1 MYGQDISYFTSC
13 PDMLWSRRGGDKGP
27 EKPVSSWE
35 LGRICQRRSGFES
48 SLLSSS
54 MTRIFE
60 IAKSKHTCGQQSS
73 EDAHPDSLFR
83 KALESSSVLD
93 YQVGQMKEMLPS
105 LLRGRRFYCR
115 EWALEKIQRCLEARD
130 AAKGMEG
137 TARIAPGVLVTGG
150 PGTGKTAL
158 CTELAWPHSETCK
171 AAGLAS
177 RCLAW
182 HFCQR
187 EDSGSMELWRFVLA
201 LVEQLKKSPLL
212 GANYVKLISSAP
224 VATVLEPHHCQ
235 RAPEDTFKRAV
246 LEPLLS
252 LTPPAQTVF
261 IVVDSVDSGFI
272 GVGEGSIS
280 GSENTQPSSIAEL
293 LLKYIQ
299 LLPSWILLVCSA
311 RRQNKAI
318 CKMFSGFRKLC
329 LDDLRKPA
337 TVRDV
342 QQYILRRLDQDAAL
356 RRQITPE
363 TAEML
368 NLLHIKSG
376 GCFLFLERVL
386 DGVANGLVGLREI
399 RDIPGTLNGLYLWLC
414 QRLFPRRLF
423 VHIRPLLNIVLASPK
438 PLTAEQLYTI
448 AKSRDYYLGI
458 GDFQAQMVSLASLFV
473 DGPEGSK
480 LLFHSSFAEW
490 LTDVKYCTQ
499 KFLCC
504 VKDGHLSLAMA
515 LSLRGSSLGTDET
528 CQLARHLLNSGV
540 HDGDPALLP
549 LWLLWTGVPSFN
561 STRKDCSLTTQT
573 LTPVVIQQDVL
584 QLLMKSGIYPTCC
597 SPENN
602 SDVGVHCVVGGGR
615 IVRRALQR
623 EDSVRA
629 LLESG
634 ISVNRTDALD
644 GRTLLATAAH
654 AGLVG
659 VTALLLRHG
668 ADPSLNDNQG
678 QTALTL
684 AARQGNVGV
693 LQVLL
698 EWVKQHGPTAQTIL
712 EHADSEGWTALR
724 SAAWGGHKEAV
735 YLLLEAGAEVD
746 RCDSDGRTAL
756 RAAAWG
762 GHEEILLTLL
772 KHGAEVDYT
781 DREGRTPLIAAA
793 YMGHKDAVEI
803 LLNAGAD
810 LNLADGD
817 GRTALSV
824 AALCVPA
831 AAGGRGHG
839 EVVSLLLERG
849 AEAEHKD
856 RDGMTPLLLA
866 SYEGHEEVV
875 ELLLEA
881 GADVDESSG
890 GHPSAIT
897 PLLAAAAM
905 GHAGTVN
912 RMLFWGAA
920 VDGIDGEGR
929 TALCLAAAKGSVEV
943 VQALLDRGLDENH
956 KDDLGWTPLHAA
968 ACEGH
973 KSVCAILTERS
984 SMARVGELDVEGR
997 SPLILA
1003 AQEGHYSTVRLLLE
1017 RKAPIDHRAYDG
1029 HSALTAAALQGHRE
1043 IVELLMRRG
1052 ADTDVRDAE
1061 GRPLL
1066 YLLVLEGHL
1075 DMATLLIEKGGV
1087 PMESKDAEGRS
1098 AIHVAAW
1105 RGDLEGIELLLNHGA
1120 DPNSRDLDGRP
1131 PLHSVAWGGHAAAG
1145 RLLLQAKGINVDL
1158 ACKQQ
1163 GATAL
1168 SIAAQEGHAEIL
1180 AMLLEKGADP
1190 DHVDRYGRSPVKV
1203 AGKQGHFT
1211 IVRLLESYGAKP
1223 FSGHVPF
1230 TPSGVPNISFMSGVV
1245 KIGTSLNSG
1254 DAAVDRVTAMSSSS
1268 TSASCSPASTAERFH
1283 STPASQT
1290 SSSTCHSLATVQTV
1304 PADSLN
1310 FLQQIQQHSLPRS
1323 RSRPST
1329 LPLPCYNTAS
1339 LQGKGSR
1346 LIQKKTSPSHEQCT
1360 FTKLLGQEV
1369 ESSGDCNHVLKTKT
1383 PYIIEEMLEKN
1394 LKQAGGVDLKWNSV
1408 MASLGVIPNQDVL
1421 VKQTQMRENPPLGYP
1436 PLHLQP
1442 NTQRDDWGVIQKTPM
1457 SQTIDLSAIS
1467 PHSALTDESLFN
1479 MTTTDPQLN
1488 LKQAIKLQFEGP
1500 TSAALY
1506 KRETPL

>member
-1 MYGQDISYFTSC
+1 M
-13 PDMLWSRRGGDKGP
+13 RR
-27 EKPVSSWE
+27 
-35 LGRICQRRSGFES
+35 
-48 SLLSSS
+48 
-54 MTRIFE
+54 T
-60 IAKSKHTCGQQSS
+60 
-73 EDAHPDSLFR
+73 
-83 KALESSSVLD
+83 
-93 YQVGQMKEMLPS
+93 LPS
-105 LLRGRRFYCR
+105 LLRGRWFHCR
-115 EWALEKIQRCLEARD
+115 EWALEKIQRCLEVRD
-130 AAKGMEG
+130 APKAREG
-137 TARIAPGVLVTGG
+137 AVRSPPGVLVTGG

-158 CTELAWPHSETCK
+158 CTELVWPQSETCRV
-171 AAGLAS
+171 AGLAS
-177 RCLAW
+177 WCLAW
-182 HFCQR
+182 HYCQR
-187 EDSGSMELWRFVLA
+187 EDAGSTEVWRFVLE
-201 LVEQLKKSPLL
+201 LVEQLKESPLL
-212 GANYVKLISSAP
+212 GADYVKVISSPAID
-224 VATVLEPHHCQ
+224 VVLEPLHCQ
-235 RAPEDTFKRAV
+235 RAPDDTFKRAI
-246 LEPLLS
+246 LEPLSS
-252 LTPPAQTVF
+252 LTPPAHSVF
-261 IVVDSVDSGFI
+261 IVVDSLDSGCCGGDGI
-272 GVGEGSIS
+272 GQGLIS
-280 GSENTQPSSIAEL
+280 GTASSSSIAEL
-293 LLKYIQ
+293 LFRHVQ
-299 LLPSWILLVCSA
+299 LLPPWILLVCSA

-318 CKMFSGFRKLC
+318 CKMFSGFRRLC

-342 QQYILRRLDQDAAL
+342 QQYILRRLDKDGDL
-356 RRQITPE
+356 RRQLTPD

-386 DGVANGLVGLREI
+386 DGVGHSLVGLREI

-423 VHIRPLLNIVLASPK
+423 VHIRALLNILLASPK
-438 PLTAEQLYTI
+438 PLTAEQIYTI
-448 AKSRDYYLGI
+448 AKSRDFYLGL
-458 GDFQAQMVSLASLFV
+458 GDFQTQMRALSSLFV

-504 VKDGHLSLAMA
+504 VKDGHLSLAMS
-515 LSLRGSSLGTDET
+515 LSFRASSLGTEET
-528 CQLARHLLNSGV
+528 CQLAHHLLNCGV
-540 HDGDPALLP
+540 HEGEPNTLA
-549 LWLLWTGVPSFN
+549 LWLLWTGVPSL
-561 STRKDCSLTTQT
+561 SYVRKDCLANVPSLSHTTE
-573 LTPVVIQQDVL
+573 TPVLVQQDVL
-584 QLLMKSGIYPTCC
+584 HLLMKSGICPATC
-597 SPENN
+597 SPD
-602 SDVGVHCVVGGGR
+602 SSVGVHCLDGGGK

-629 LLESG
+629 LLDSG
-634 ISVNRTDALD
+634 INVNHTDPSD
-644 GRTLLATAAH
+644 GRTLLAAAAH
-654 AGLVG
+654 AGLADVA
-659 VTALLLRHG
+659 VLLLCHG

-678 QTALTL
+678 QMPLNL
-684 AARQGNVGV
+684 AARQGHVGV

-698 EWVKQHGPTAQTIL
+698 DWVQEQGSERPAARALL
-712 EHADSEGWTALR
+712 EHADNEGWTALR
-724 SAAWGGHKEAV
+724 SAAWGGYKEV
-735 YLLLEAGAEVD
+735 VSLLLEAGVEING
-746 RCDSDGRTAL
+746 CDSDGRTAL

-772 KHGAEVDYT
+772 DHGAEVDRA

-793 YMGHKDAVEI
+793 YMGHKEAVEI
-803 LLNAGAD
+803 LLDAGANV
-810 LNLADGD
+810 NLADGD

-824 AALCVPA
+824 AALCVPSST
-831 AAGGRGHG
+831 GGRGHG
-839 EVVSLLLERG
+839 EVVTLLLERG
-849 AEAEHKD
+849 ADPEHKD

-890 GHPSAIT
+890 AHPSAIT

-943 VQALLDRGLDENH
+943 VRALLDRGLDENH

-973 KSVCAILTERS
+973 KSVCTILTEQG

-1003 AQEGHYSTVRLLLE
+1003 AQEGHCSTVRLLLD
-1017 RKAPIDHRAYDG
+1017 RRSPIDHRAYDG
-1029 HSALTAAALQGHRE
+1029 HSALTAAALQGHRD

-1075 DMATLLIEKGGV
+1075 DMATLLIEKGSV
-1087 PMESKDAEGRS
+1087 PLESKDAEGRT
-1098 AIHVAAW
+1098 ALHVAAW
-1105 RGDLEGIELLLNHGA
+1105 QGDLDGIAMLLKYGA
-1120 DPNSRDLDGRP
+1120 DSNAQDLDGRP
-1131 PLHSVAWGGHAAAG
+1131 PLHSVAWRGHVDAG
-1145 RLLLQAKGINVDL
+1145 RLLFRAKGLNVDL

-1168 SIAAQEGHAEIL
+1168 SIAAQEGHTEIV
-1180 AMLLEKGADP
+1180 AMLLEKGAKP

-1203 AGKQGHFT
+1203 AGKHGHFS

-1223 FSGHVPF
+1223 FSGTIPF
-1230 TPSGVPNISFMSGVV
+1230 SPSGAPNPFYHSSTKNQVCRSSEVCVNGAPA
-1245 KIGTSLNSG
+1245 T
-1254 DAAVDRVTAMSSSS
+1254 SSSS
-1268 TSASCSPASTAERFH
+1268 SNSVSASCSPASTAERFH
-1283 STPASQT
+1283 SMPASKT
-1290 SSSTCHSLATVQTV
+1290 SSSTSHSLATVQTV

-1310 FLQQIQQHSLPRS
+1310 FIQQIQQHSLPRC

-1329 LPLPCYNTAS
+1329 LPLPGSNPAS
-1339 LQGKGSR
+1339 LQGRASR
-1346 LIQKKTSPSHEQCT
+1346 HKQKAPASSSPPREQCT
-1360 FTKLLGQEV
+1360 FNELQDLQKSIKGLGSLGDGNYLL
-1369 ESSGDCNHVLKTKT
+1369 KPKT
-1383 PYIIEEMLEKN
+1383 PYIIEDS
-1394 LKQAGGVDLKWNSV
+1394 LKHAGGVDLKWNSV
-1408 MASLGVIPNQDVL
+1408 MASLGVTPNQERQIR
-1421 VKQTQMRENPPLGYP
+1421 QTKNWESPPVGYP
-1436 PLHLQP
+1436 PFCHQSHA
-1442 NTQRDDWGVIQKTPM
+1442 QRDDWGSFQKTPM
-1457 SQTIDLSAIS
+1457 DFSSIS
-1467 PHSALTDESLFN
+1467 PPSALCHESVFN
-1479 MTTTDPQLN
+1479 MTSTDPQLN

>member
-1 MYGQDISYFTSC
+1 M
-13 PDMLWSRRGGDKGP
+13 
-27 EKPVSSWE
+27 
-35 LGRICQRRSGFES
+35 
-48 SLLSSS
+48 
-54 MTRIFE
+54 
-60 IAKSKHTCGQQSS
+60 
-73 EDAHPDSLFR
+73 
-83 KALESSSVLD
+83 
-93 YQVGQMKEMLPS
+93 
-105 LLRGRRFYCR
+105 
-115 EWALEKIQRCLEARD
+115 
-130 AAKGMEG
+130 
-137 TARIAPGVLVTGG
+137 
-150 PGTGKTAL
+150 
-158 CTELAWPHSETCK
+158 
-171 AAGLAS
+171 
-177 RCLAW
+177 
-182 HFCQR
+182 
-187 EDSGSMELWRFVLA
+187 
-201 LVEQLKKSPLL
+201 
-212 GANYVKLISSAP
+212 
-224 VATVLEPHHCQ
+224 
-235 RAPEDTFKRAV
+235 
-246 LEPLLS
+246 
-252 LTPPAQTVF
+252 
-261 IVVDSVDSGFI
+261 
-272 GVGEGSIS
+272 
-280 GSENTQPSSIAEL
+280 
-293 LLKYIQ
+293 
-299 LLPSWILLVCSA
+299 
-311 RRQNKAI
+311 
-318 CKMFSGFRKLC
+318 C

-342 QQYILRRLDQDAAL
+342 QQYILRRLDQDGAL
-356 RRQITPE
+356 RRQLTPE

-386 DGVANGLVGLREI
+386 DGVAHGLVGLREI

-423 VHIRPLLNIVLASPK
+423 VHIRPLLNILLASPQ
-438 PLTAEQLYTI
+438 PLTAEQLYII
-448 AKSRDYYLGI
+448 ARSRDSYLGI
-458 GDFQAQMVSLASLFV
+458 GDFQAQMSPLASLLV

-515 LSLRGSSLGTDET
+515 LSFRANSLGTEET
-528 CQLARHLLNSGV
+528 CQLAHHLLNSGV
-540 HDGDPALLP
+540 HQGEPALLA
-549 LWLLWTGVPSFN
+549 LWLLWTGVPSLN
-561 STRKDCSLTTQT
+561 GGSKDCSSNMPSPPH
-573 LTPVVIQQDVL
+573 TPVLVQQDVL
-584 QLLMKSGIYPTCC
+584 QLLMKSGIYPASS
-597 SPENN
+597 SPDN
-602 SDVGVHCVVGGGR
+602 SSSVGVHCVGGGGR

-629 LLESG
+629 LLDSG
-634 ISVNRTDALD
+634 ISVNRTDPSD
-644 GRTLLATAAH
+644 GRTLLAAAAH
-654 AGLVG
+654 AGLVD
-659 VTALLLRHG
+659 VAALLLCRG
-668 ADPSLNDNQG
+668 ADPSVNDNQG

-684 AARQGNVGV
+684 AARQGHVGV

-698 EWVKQHGPTAQTIL
+698 EWVQKKGNRSTAAQTLL
-712 EHADSEGWTALR
+712 EHVDSEGWTALR

-735 YLLLEAGAEVD
+735 RLLLEAGAEID
-746 RCDSDGRTAL
+746 GCDSDGRTAL

-762 GHEEILLTLL
+762 GHEEIVLTLL
-772 KHGAEVDYT
+772 KHGAEVDRS
-781 DREGRTPLIAAA
+781 DSEGRTPLIAAA
-793 YMGHKDAVEI
+793 YMAHKEAVEI
-803 LLNAGAD
+803 LLDAGAD

-824 AALCVPA
+824 AALCVPS

-839 EVVSLLLERG
+839 EVVNLLLERG
-849 AEAEHKD
+849 ADPEHKD

-890 GHPSAIT
+890 AHPSAVT

-943 VQALLDRGLDENH
+943 VRALLDRGLDENH

-973 KSVCAILTERS
+973 KNVCAILTERG

-1003 AQEGHYSTVRLLLE
+1003 AQEGHCSTVRLLLD
-1017 RKAPIDHRAYDG
+1017 RKSPIDHRAYDG
-1029 HSALTAAALQGHRE
+1029 HSALSAAALQGHRE

-1066 YLLVLEGHL
+1066 YLLILEDRL

-1087 PMESKDAEGRS
+1087 PLESKDAEGRT
-1098 AIHVAAW
+1098 ALHVAAW
-1105 RGDLEGIELLLNHGA
+1105 RGDLEGIELLLKCGA
-1120 DPNSRDLDGRP
+1120 DPNARDLDGRP
-1131 PLHSVAWGGHAAAG
+1131 PLHSVAWRGHAAAG
-1145 RLLLQAKGINVDL
+1145 RLLLRAKGLNIDL

-1168 SIAAQEGHAEIL
+1168 SIAAQEGHAEIV
-1180 AMLLEKGADP
+1180 AMLLEKGAEP
-1190 DHVDRYGRSPVKV
+1190 DNVDRYGRSPVKV

-1223 FSGHVPF
+1223 FSGLMPF
-1230 TPSGVPNISFMSGVV
+1230 SPSGAPNTSYLSAIVKTRASLCSGEVGVDGVPA
-1245 KIGTSLNSG
+1245 TSSP
-1254 DAAVDRVTAMSSSS
+1254 SSSS
-1268 TSASCSPASTAERFH
+1268 VSASCSPASTAERFH
-1283 STPASQT
+1283 SMPASQT
-1290 SSSTCHSLATVQTV
+1290 SSSTCHSQATVQTV

-1310 FLQQIQQHSLPRS
+1310 FIQQIQQHSLPRS

-1329 LPLPCYNTAS
+1329 LPLPGSNPAS
-1339 LQGKGSR
+1339 LQGRASR
-1346 LIQKKTSPSHEQCT
+1346 HNQKAVPKSSPTHEQCT
-1360 FTKLLGQEV
+1360 FTELPDLDKSLKGLGLLGD
-1369 ESSGDCNHVLKTKT
+1369 GNYLLKPKS
-1383 PYIIEEMLEKN
+1383 PYIIEDVMEKSH
-1394 LKQAGGVDLKWNSV
+1394 KQAGGVDLKWNSV
-1408 MASLGVIPNQDVL
+1408 MASLGVMPNQEGPIR
-1421 VKQTQMRENPPLGYP
+1421 QMNNRESPPLGYP
-1436 PLHLQP
+1436 PFLLQSHAEK
-1442 NTQRDDWGVIQKTPM
+1442 NDWGGIQKTSM
-1457 SQTIDLSAIS
+1457 SPIIDLSAIS
-1467 PHSALTDESLFN
+1467 PHSALPNESVFN

-1500 TSAALY
+1500 TSALY